1 MTRCSTDNENKQKYS
16 LIDKFYLLCGAVVIV
31 HALFFTN
38 PSSLNYLVE
47 VLVAFTQI
55 YLAVHGKN
63 D

>member
-1 MTRCSTDNENKQKYS
+1 MARNATDNENKEKYS
-16 LIDKFYLLCGAVVIV
+16 LVDKFYLLCGTGTII

-38 PSSLNYLVE
+38 PSSLIYLVE
-47 VLVAFTQI
+47 VLVAFIQI